1 MRRVVVA
8 LGLALLAGAGAAAWW
23 WWSHR
28 PAQGPLQLT
37 GNVEVRQVNLGFKVA
52 GRIDSLK
59 VDEGDSV
66 SEGQLLAR
74 LEKVYFEDSVRQLTA
89 QRDQAK
95 ANLAK
100 MVAGNRPEDIAQAEA
115 NVKEKE
121 ATLANAK
128 VTFDRA
134 DQLLRSAVGTRKSYD
149 DAQAAL
155 RQADAQL
162 NSAREA
168 LKLMRAGYR
177 VEDIDA
183 ARAQLAASE
192 AALVVAQRQL
202 GDADLFA
209 PSQGV
214 VLSRVRE
221 VGAIVAAGETVFV
234 LSLTSPVWVRSYV
247 SEADLGR
254 IRPGMEVAV
263 KIDTPGAPVFKG
275 RIGFI
280 STTAEFTPKT
290 VETQELRTALVYR
303 IRIIVPDAGDIL
315 RQGMPVTVSVL
326 GTAPSKVTTG
336 GLAEPA
342 PNASSGAAATASP
355 KASP

>member
-1 MRRVVVA
+1 MRRGLVVA
-8 LGLALLAGAGAAAWW
+8 LLLLLAVGGAGAWW
-23 WWSHR
+23 WLNHK
-28 PAQGPLQLT
+28 PAEGPIQLT

-52 GRIDSLK
+52 GRIQTLK
-59 VDEGDSV
+59 VDEGDGIA
-66 SEGQLLAR
+66 EGQVLAQ
-74 LEKVYFEDSVRQLTA
+74 LEKVYFEDSIAQLTA

-134 DQLLRSAVGTRKSYD
+134 DQLLKGAVGTRKAYD
-149 DAQAAL
+149 DSQAAL
-155 RQADAQL
+155 READARL
-162 NSAREA
+162 NVAREA
-168 LKLMRAGYR
+168 LRLMRAGFR

-183 ARAQLAASE
+183 ARAQLADRE
-192 AALVVAQRQL
+192 AALQVAQRQL
-202 GDADLFA
+202 TDSDLIA
-209 PSQGV
+209 PSGGV

-234 LSLTSPVWVRSYV
+234 LSLTDPVWVRSYV
-247 SEADLGR
+247 SEVDLGR
-254 IRPGMEVAV
+254 IKPGMEVSV
-263 KIDTPGAPVFKG
+263 RIDTPGAPLFRG

-326 GTAPSKVTTG
+326 DAAPSRVTTG
-336 GLAEPA
+336 AA
-342 PNASSGAAATASP
+342 PETANSTRP
-355 KASP
+355 

>member
-1 MRRVVVA
+1 MKRIAVA
-8 LGLALLAGAGAAAWW
+8 VALALLAAVGSGAWW
-23 WWSHR
+23 WLHR
-28 PAQGPLQLT
+28 PAEAGPLVLM

-52 GRIDSLK
+52 GRIQDLK
-59 VDEGDSV
+59 VDEGDSIAA
-66 SEGQLLAR
+66 EQLLAQ
-74 LEKVYFEDSVRQLTA
+74 LEKVYFEDSIAQLKA

-128 VTFDRA
+128 ITLDRA
-134 DQLLRSAVGTRKSYD
+134 EQLLNRAVGTRKAFD
-149 DAQAAL
+149 DAQANHREAEA
-155 RQADAQL
+155 RL
-162 NSAREA
+162 NVAREA
-168 LKLMRAGYR
+168 LRLMHAGFR
-177 VEDIDA
+177 VEDIEA
-183 ARAQLAASE
+183 ARAQLADRE
-192 AALVVAQRQL
+192 AALQVAQRQL
-202 GDADLFA
+202 ADADLVA
-209 PSQGV
+209 PSRGV

-234 LSLTSPVWVRSYV
+234 LSLTDPVWVRSYL
-247 SEADLGR
+247 SEVDLGR
-254 IRPGMEVAV
+254 VRPGMEASVR
-263 KIDTPGAPVFKG
+263 IDTPGAPVLKG

-280 STTAEFTPKT
+280 STAAEFTPKT

-326 GTAPSKVTTG
+326 DAAPPRLTYGTLPS
-336 GLAEPA
+336 
-342 PNASSGAAATASP
+342 ASP
-355 KASP
+355 SASPGAPQ

>member
-1 MRRVVVA
+1 MKRIIVA
-8 LGLALLAGAGAAAWW
+8 VGLAALVAAGGGAWW
-23 WWSHR
+23 WLNR
-28 PAQGPLQLT
+28 PQQEGPLVLM

-52 GRIDSLK
+52 GRIEHLM

-66 SEGQLLAR
+66 SDSQVLAR
-74 LEKVYFEDSVRQLTA
+74 LEKVYFEDSIAQLTA

-128 VTFDRA
+128 ITFDRA
-134 DQLLRSAVGTRKSYD
+134 EQLWKSAVGTRKAHD

-155 RQADAQL
+155 READARL
-162 NSAREA
+162 NVAREG
-168 LKLMRAGYR
+168 LRLMRAGFR
-177 VEDIDA
+177 AEDIDA
-183 ARAQLAASE
+183 ARAQLADRE
-192 AALVVAQRQL
+192 AALQVAQRQL
-202 GDADLFA
+202 TDSDLMA

-234 LSLTSPVWVRSYV
+234 LSLTDPVWVRSYV
-247 SEADLGR
+247 SEVDLGR
-254 IRPGMEVAV
+254 IKPGMDVSV
-263 KIDTPGAPVFKG
+263 KIDTPGAPLFKG

-315 RQGMPVTVSVL
+315 RQGMPVIVSVL
-326 GTAPSKVTTG
+326 DAMPAKVT
-336 GLAEPA
+336 
-342 PNASSGAAATASP
+342 SGPSP
-355 KASP
+355 TSRPGTPPYTSP

>member
-1 MRRVVVA
+1 MKR
-8 LGLALLAGAGAAAWW
+8 GLILIGLFLLAAGAAGAWW
-23 WWSHR
+23 WVNR
-28 PAQGPLQLT
+28 QPAVGPIQLT

-52 GRIDSLK
+52 GRIQRLK
-59 VDEGDSV
+59 VDEGDRIA
-66 SEGQLLAR
+66 EGQALAQ
-74 LEKVYFEDSVRQLTA
+74 LEKVYFEDSIAQLAA

-115 NVKEKE
+115 GVKEKE

-128 VTFDRA
+128 ITFDRA
-134 DQLLRSAVGTRKSYD
+134 DQLLRSSVGTRKAYD
-149 DAQAAL
+149 DALAAH
-155 RQADAQL
+155 REAEARL

-168 LKLMRAGYR
+168 LRLMRAGFR

-183 ARAQLAASE
+183 ARAQLADRE
-192 AALVVAQRQL
+192 AALQVAQRQL
-202 GDADLFA
+202 ADSDLIA

-234 LSLTSPVWVRSYV
+234 VSLTNPVWVRSYV
-247 SEADLGR
+247 SEMDLGR
-254 IRPGMEVAV
+254 VKPGMEVSV
-263 KIDTPGAPVFKG
+263 KIDTPGAPLLKG

-280 STTAEFTPKT
+280 SPTAEFTPKT

-315 RQGMPVTVSVL
+315 RQGMPVTISVL
-326 GTAPSKVTTG
+326 DAAPSKVTTHTAPRPTSG
-336 GLAEPA
+336 G
-342 PNASSGAAATASP
+342 SP
-355 KASP
+355 